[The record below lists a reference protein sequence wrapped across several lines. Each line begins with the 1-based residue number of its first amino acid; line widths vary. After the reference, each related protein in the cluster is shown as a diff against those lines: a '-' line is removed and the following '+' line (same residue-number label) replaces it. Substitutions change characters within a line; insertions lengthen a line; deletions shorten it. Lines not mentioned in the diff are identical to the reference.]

1 MIVKIRSIYL
11 LGAAW
16 LSLADAYCPPTGPIL
31 PPPNISSHGKLTTTL
46 NNTLQKLAKSGI
58 WNTTTTS
65 FSVELTSSKENVFSF
80 HHTSPRLNSSG
91 VDKVD
96 GKTIYRV
103 ASVTKVF
110 TTLALLLQN
119 GINLDDSITKY
130 VPELS
135 KIAWYKDVTLRMLAS
150 QISGVHRDGKL
161 HNHSLEGQ

>member
-1 MIVKIRSIYL
+1 MKITSFYL
-11 LGAAW
+11 LAAAW
-16 LSLADAYCPPTGPIL
+16 LPPADAYCPPTGPVL
-31 PPPNISSHGKLTTTL
+31 PPPDMPSDGTLTATL
-46 NNTLQKLAKSGI
+46 NNALRKLAKSGV

-65 FSVELTSSKENVFSF
+65 FSVELTSSKETLFSF
-80 HHTSPRLNSSG
+80 HHTSPKLNSSG

-110 TTLALLLQN
+110 TTLALLLQY
-119 GINLDDSITKY
+119 GINLDDSVIKY

-150 QISGVHRDGKL
+150 QISGVHRDGKSN
-161 HNHSLEGQ
+161 NHSPEEL

>member
-1 MIVKIRSIYL
+1 MKITSFYL
-11 LGAAW
+11 LAAAW
-16 LSLADAYCPPTGPIL
+16 LSLADAYCPPKGPVL
-31 PPPNISSHGKLTTTL
+31 PPPHIPSDSKLQPTL
-46 NNTLQKLAKSGI
+46 NNALQKLAKGGV

-65 FSVELTSSKENVFSF
+65 FSVELTSSKETLFSF

-91 VDKVD
+91 VEKVD

-110 TTLALLLQN
+110 TTLALLLQD
-119 GINLDDSITKY
+119 GINLDDSVIKY

-150 QISGVHRDGKL
+150 QMSGVHRDGRS
-161 HNHSLEGQ
+161 NNYRPEE